1 MGCAM
6 SVAPHA
12 LSVYLSDVSSSDAS
26 WDSHRSDS
34 YALTQLYA
42 GAVDFERYAERMHLC
57 AGFLQFGFRQNPN
70 ENQSHIQLKHALFC
84 RVRYCAV
91 CQWRRSM
98 LWRAKFFQMMPDLT
112 AQHDT
117 ARWIFV
123 TLTVRNCP
131 ITDLRDTLG
140 DMSQAWRR
148 LVMRDALKKSL
159 LGFVRSTEVT
169 RGKDGSAHPHYHALL
184 LVKPSYFS
192 KNYIKQ
198 SAWRD
203 LWRDAMR
210 IDYDPIVNIKPVK
223 GDVQKAV
230 LETLKY
236 STKPSDMIG
245 DPDWFLELTRQTH
258 KLRFI
263 ATGGVLKNCLK
274 SEDEITAQ
282 DLIAAGENPDPD
294 DDGRRITFVFNRREQ
309 RFKYAPMLDVDPAEK
324 TPPSEQLKK
333 RLRLFYAIKHLTLS
347 ER

>member
-1 MGCAM
+1 M
-6 SVAPHA
+6 SVAPQK
-12 LSVYLSDVSSSDAS
+12 LSVYLSDFSPSDQS

-34 YALTQLYA
+34 YALTQIYA
-42 GAVDFERYAERMHLC
+42 GAVEFERYAERMHLC
-57 AGFLQFGFRQNPN
+57 AGFLQFGYCQNPLPD
-70 ENQSHIQLKHALFC
+70 QSSIQLKHAMFC

-112 AQHDT
+112 AQHGS
-117 ARWIFV
+117 ARWLFV

-131 ITDLRDTLG
+131 INELRQTLG

-148 LVMRDALKKSL
+148 LVMRDDLKKSL

-192 KNYIKQ
+192 GKNYL
-198 SAWRD
+198 AHADWRQ
-203 LWRDAMR
+203 LWRESMR
-210 IDYDPIVNIKPVK
+210 LDYDPMVNIKPVQ
-223 GDVQKAV
+223 GDAQKAV

-236 STKPSDMIG
+236 STKPSDMMT
-245 DPDWFLELTRQTH
+245 DPAWFLELTRQTH

-274 SEDEITAQ
+274 SEDQITAQ
-282 DLIAAGENPDPD
+282 DMIAAGEQADPD

-309 RFKYAPMLDVDPAEK
+309 RFKYAPALDVEPGDK
-324 TPPSEQLKK
+324 LQPSEQLKK
-333 RLRLFYAIKHLTLS
+333 RLRLFYAIKQLTLS
-347 ER
+347 PP